1 MYVSPLKNCP
11 HIKSESFMSLEKFKK
26 ISFKDLKCECCSEIE
41 ELWICISCG
50 KSFCGRYVNNHYYEK
65 HYLKDKSHCISIS
78 MLDLSVWCYQCMTK
92 GFKDPGSYIES
103 PISSEYV
110 KIISDFKFG
119 DSEIIGK
126 KEINSNL
133 GISKEKISKIKYDN
147 FIELLKNKK
156 FKNICYLVGPGINI
170 NKTMKDNILKIIFE
184 KAKSHYYSLEK
195 IDFNNLFT
203 KELFISNP
211 NILYFFLKELKLNEK
226 EYIKPNICHY
236 FIRYLIENEFGFFV
250 FTENIEGNEVRAGLL
265 NKNVVYGK
273 GNLFEGHC
281 AECNKKI
288 DIKLI
293 NKGIEEEKIVKC
305 DKCQGPCKPKIILE
319 GENIDNNFYI
329 QTDNILH
336 CDLIFI
342 LGSNLL
348 NIPFKDIRQIMNINN
363 PWIVAINQEEI
374 EDFKFY
380 DFSSTELFIEGNCED
395 VIKKIINDCKWND
408 GISKK
413 YKIKI
418 E

>member
-184 KAKSHYYSLEK
+184 KAKSHYPSLEK

-211 NILYFFLKELKLNEK
+211 NILYLFLKELKLNEK

-250 FTENIEGNEVRAGLL
+250 FTENIEGNEIRAGLL

-281 AECNKKI
+281 AECKK
-288 DIKLI
+288 K
-293 NKGIEEEKIVKC
+293 
-305 DKCQGPCKPKIILE
+305 
-319 GENIDNNFYI
+319 
-329 QTDNILH
+329 
-336 CDLIFI
+336 
-342 LGSNLL
+342 
-348 NIPFKDIRQIMNINN
+348 
-363 PWIVAINQEEI
+363 
-374 EDFKFY
+374 
-380 DFSSTELFIEGNCED
+380 
-395 VIKKIINDCKWND
+395 
-408 GISKK
+408 
-413 YKIKI
+413 
-418 E
+418 